1 MPDVPAASRA
11 LPRILIV
18 EAHDD
23 MRRMQVRFLSRTFAV
38 DFATTGE
45 EALEMA
51 LGRPYTA
58 IVLDV
63 YLQGRLSGVEVM
75 QGLKATPQH
84 RKTAMIATSGPL
96 SQPERDALIRAGF
109 DFYLAKPFRWQVLLD
124 VVRHAVAQ
132 SLGQPEPSATTAP
145 RAAPP
150 SEPPVASV
158 APEPVAKPSPPVAPS
173 PVAPPVAPPAVEPSA
188 VDPKPV
194 EPVPVEPPVETAAT
208 NPSLARL
215 VDQLS
220 RDVTP
225 PATAPSATAPAVAP
239 PTTEPRSPYAPPEK
253 PEASLFREALAASGV
268 RSSPP
273 LPDRTGWTSLGDL

>member
-150 SEPPVASV
+150 SEPPVAPV
-158 APEPVAKPSPPVAPS
+158 APEPVAKPSPY
-173 PVAPPVAPPAVEPSA
+173 APPVAPPAVEPSA
-188 VDPKPV
+188 VDPKLV
-194 EPVPVEPPVETAAT
+194 EPVPVETAAT

-273 LPDRTGWTSLGDL
+273 LPDRAGWTSLGDL

>member
-1 MPDVPAASRA
+1 MPDVPLASRA

-51 LGRPYTA
+51 LGRPYAA

-84 RKTAMIATSGPL
+84 RSTAMIATSGPL
-96 SQPERDALIRAGF
+96 SPSERDALIRAGF

-132 SLGQPEPSATTAP
+132 SLGQPAPSATPTPTAATP
-145 RAAPP
+145 SAASAP
-150 SEPPVASV
+150 SDEPAAPPVASEPIST
-158 APEPVAKPSPPVAPS
+158 PEPHAPPPSASAVPPVS
-173 PVAPPVAPPAVEPSA
+173 PYAPPVAPPPSEPNA
-188 VDPKPV
+188 MD
-194 EPVPVEPPVETAAT
+194 
-208 NPSLARL
+208 PSLARL

-220 RDVTP
+220 RDVVP
-225 PATAPSATAPAVAP
+225 PVSAPV
-239 PTTEPRSPYAPPEK
+239 EPSVSPYAPPASPEK
-253 PEASLFREALAASGV
+253 PEGSLFREALAASGV
-268 RSSPP
+268 RASVPSPGQA
-273 LPDRTGWTSLGDL
+273 GWTSLSDL